1 MTTCEKRGR
10 IDSLDTALLDS
21 RPSAVPV
28 NNPVARFVS
37 VSGSDTSYRIA
48 WMPRPRLALL
58 PVLVAVWVLVPVGCR
73 LFSPATDK
81 VLDAVGLRVR
91 PLGMA
96 RDAMQLEFV
105 FAHRPGH
112 DALMGDDLWDRLDTI
127 GRRPAAMR
135 ASLARHGV
143 RVGQIGATPPPALEE
158 LLGLTAPAAAGGDPA
173 RPAIRKHL
181 KGWRIYLRDGGE
193 TEVILHEE
201 LLATARI
208 RVGDAEPPREFS
220 DVRFILRITARRL
233 REGWAR
239 LECLPEVH
247 HGPRRLRH
255 TATEEGWGFRTR
267 QEIVPLFDL
276 KFTVDLTVG
285 EMTVV
290 TAAETAS
297 SDSVGHRFFTTSNG
311 LKKLLVVRL
320 ANMPRD
326 RRLHTR
332 LAKSSG

>member
-1 MTTCEKRGR
+1 
-10 IDSLDTALLDS
+10 
-21 RPSAVPV
+21 
-28 NNPVARFVS
+28 
-37 VSGSDTSYRIA
+37 
-48 WMPRPRLALL
+48 MPDLRLALL
-58 PVLVAVWVLVPVGCR
+58 PVLAAAWGLAPVGCHV
-73 LFSPATDK
+73 FSPSTDK

-105 FAHRPGH
+105 FAQRPGH
-112 DALMGDDLWDRLDTI
+112 DPLMGEDLWNRLDTI

-135 ASLARHGV
+135 ASLARHGI
-143 RVGQIGATPPPALEE
+143 RVGQIGSTPPPALEE
-158 LLGLTAPAAAGGDPA
+158 LLGLTAPELGGADVSGPA
-173 RPAIRKHL
+173 RRKDL
-181 KGWRIYLRDGGE
+181 RGWRIYLRDGGQ
-193 TEVILHEE
+193 TEVILHDEP
-201 LLATARI
+201 
-208 RVGDAEPPREFS
+208 VAEAKIQIAEAKTPREFF

-233 REGWAR
+233 REGWVR

-255 TATEEGWGFRTR
+255 TATEAGWGFRTR
-267 QEIVPLFDL
+267 QEIVPLFEL

-290 TAAETAS
+290 TAAETS
-297 SDSVGHRFFTTSNG
+297 SGDSLGQQFFTTATG

-332 LAKSSG
+332 LARSRD